1 MFAFGLLCAIGG
13 GWYTFD
19 MTYEESG
26 QLPVPIETESL
37 SEEPAMGGVV
47 SLGEGELLD
56 PANEQ
61 VISIPVPGEN
71 EEPVEGEVLD
81 AEIIPEMSYASE
93 DHSAMFEGGGE
104 ILGTGYEEPHIVTVT
119 ETGMEFGL
127 LDRKRSWFEALLKQL
142 LASLLGIIDVESG
155 PLIASYEKKYSAE
168 FINYLKTSIGDGN
181 SLPTLEDAMARFPEE
196 FAKID
201 NEQGEDQGTEQV
213 EDLVTTQALPRN
225 DASALPNI
233 PGEYVPPMQIEREGE

>member
-1 MFAFGLLCAIGG
+1 
-13 GWYTFD
+13 
-19 MTYEESG
+19 MTYEESS

-47 SLGEGELLD
+47 SLGEGEILG
-56 PANEQ
+56 PVNEQ
-61 VISIPVPGEN
+61 LIPV
-71 EEPVEGEVLD
+71 GEVGLNERSIDGAVID
-81 AEIIPEMSYASE
+81 AEVVSETLDVPELQPGTP
-93 DHSAMFEGGGE
+93 EGGGE

-119 ETGMEFGL
+119 ESGMKFGP

-181 SLPTLEDAMARFPEE
+181 SLPTLEDAMDRFPEE

-201 NEQGEDQGTEQV
+201 NEQAEDQGTEQV
-213 EDLVTTQALPRN
+213 EDLATTQALPRN
-225 DASALPNI
+225 DAPALPNI